1 MNKRLLSAVIF
12 NILLLSGASGVFS
25 QEAKLRWEMKN
36 QIRRDKFDIVL
47 PRVMRENGIDMWIT
61 VQKEGN
67 FDPLFLE
74 LGQGYVSAP
83 LGLIIFTD
91 RGKDRIERAALG
103 IDGYEIENSGAYDI
117 FGPASDLKKFVAE
130 RNPAKIGVNISD
142 EMGMADGLS
151 RSGFEYLVRTLG
163 GPYDGRLVSAEKLI
177 SDFLYTRVASEIAVF
192 GEAGRISKEL
202 AERALSNEV
211 IVPGRTTLEDVSWWI
226 KDRLQEQNLDASF
239 GLPSIYITG
248 PGGIEATSNGRIIRP
263 GDLLM
268 IDWGVG
274 LMGYYTDMKRIAYVL
289 KPGEAAA
296 PAGIQNAF
304 DRALAARDV
313 VRKGIVP
320 GRTGAETVEAVN
332 RKLEE
337 SGFAVMK
344 EFNKPTATDK
354 TEVIT
359 GCHSVGSWGHGIG
372 PSAAFFQPGQMK
384 YKIVPTTFLAIEFF
398 AYTAAPE
405 WGGKKVRIPLEDD
418 AVVTERGVEWLYP
431 VNEKI
436 LLIKQQ

>member
-1 MNKRLLSAVIF
+1 MSKRFLSAIIF
-12 NILLLSGASGVFS
+12 GVLIFSGVTGYS

-36 QIRRDKFDIVL
+36 QIRRDKFDIIL
-47 PRVMRENGIDMWIT
+47 PRIMRDNRIDMWII
-61 VQKEGN
+61 VQKEGHP
-67 FDPLFLE
+67 DPLYLE
-74 LGQGYVSAP
+74 LGQGYITAP
-83 LGLIIFTD
+83 IGLIIFTD
-91 RGKDRIERAALG
+91 TGKGRIERAVLG
-103 IDGYEIENSGAYDI
+103 IDGYEIEQCGAYDI
-117 FGPASDLKKFVAE
+117 FGPASDFLKFVAE
-130 RNPAKIGVNISD
+130 RDPKRIGVNMSD
-142 EMGMADGLS
+142 ELGMADGLS
-151 RSGFEYLVRTLG
+151 HAGYEYLVRTLG
-163 GPYDGRLVSAEKLI
+163 KPYDSRLVSAEKLV
-177 SDFLYTRVASEIAVF
+177 SDFLYQRVSSEIAVF
-192 GEAGRISKEL
+192 SEAGRISKEL

-211 IVPGRTTLEDVSWWI
+211 IVPGRTTLEDVAWWI
-226 KDRLQEQNLDASF
+226 KERLEERRLEASF

-248 PGGIEATSNGRIIRP
+248 PEGIEATSNARIIRP
-263 GDLLM
+263 GDLIM

-289 KPGEAAA
+289 GPGEASA
-296 PAGIQNAF
+296 PPGIRNAF
-304 DRALAARDV
+304 ERARAVRDV
-313 VRKGIVP
+313 VRKNILP

-337 SGFAVMK
+337 AGFAVMK

-372 PSAAFFQPGQMK
+372 PSAAFFQVRQMS
-384 YKIVPTTFLAIEFF
+384 YKIVPTTLLAVEFF

-418 AVVTERGVEWLYP
+418 GVVTERGIEWLYP

-436 LLIKQQ
+436 LLIK

>member
-1 MNKRLLSAVIF
+1 MNKSRHLLSAF
-12 NILLLSGASGVFS
+12 LSGGLFLASMTGIAA

-36 QIRRDKFDIVL
+36 QIRRDKFDVVL
-47 PRVMRENGIDMWIT
+47 PKVMRENGIDMWIIL
-61 VQKEGN
+61 QKEGHL
-67 FDPLFLE
+67 DPLYLE
-74 LGQGYVSAP
+74 LGQGYVTSP

-91 RGKDRIERAALG
+91 RGRERIERAVFG
-103 IDGYEIENSGAYDI
+103 IDGYEIENCGAYDI
-117 FGPASDLKKFVAE
+117 FGPVSDLKKFVSE
-130 RNPAKIGVNISD
+130 RDPKRIGVNVSD
-142 EMGMADGLS
+142 ELGMADGLS
-151 RSGFEYLVRTLG
+151 HAGYGYLVKTLG
-163 GPYDGRLVSAEKLI
+163 KPFEPRIVPAEKLV
-177 SDFLYTRVASEIAVF
+177 SDFLYRRVAAEIAVF
-192 GEAGRISKEL
+192 AEAGRISKEL

-226 KDRLQEQNLDASF
+226 KDRLQERNLEASF
-239 GLPSIYITG
+239 GLPTIYITG
-248 PGGIEATSNGRIIRP
+248 PEGIEAASNARIIRP
-263 GDLLM
+263 GDLIM

-274 LMGYYTDMKRIAYVL
+274 LMGYFTDMKRIAYVL
-289 KPGEAAA
+289 KPGESSA
-296 PAGIQNAF
+296 PAGLQNAF
-304 DRALAARDV
+304 DRARAAREV
-313 VRKGIVP
+313 VRAGILA

-337 SGFAVMK
+337 AGFAVMK

-372 PSAAFFQPGQMK
+372 PSAAFFQPLQMTF
-384 YKIVPTTFLAIEFF
+384 KIVPTTFLAVEFF

-431 VNEKI
+431 VNDRI
-436 LLIKQQ
+436 LLIK